1 MKRDESTTPATQTQ
15 LRAGTYDVKCQEVP
29 CITLNR
35 YLFNLLI
42 APHEHQKAKPRGSPS
57 VRLLV
62 SKTRDLGIFYMKS
75 KEQLMKLDKTI
86 TFWKGFASGFA
97 TAVIGVAGL
106 VALINYLVQI
116 TQAVK
121 S

>member
-1 MKRDESTTPATQTQ
+1 
-15 LRAGTYDVKCQEVP
+15 
-29 CITLNR
+29 
-35 YLFNLLI
+35 
-42 APHEHQKAKPRGSPS
+42 
-57 VRLLV
+57 
-62 SKTRDLGIFYMKS
+62 MKS

-97 TAVIGVAGL
+97 TAVIGVAG
-106 VALINYLVQI
+106 ALINYLVQI

>member
-1 MKRDESTTPATQTQ
+1 
-15 LRAGTYDVKCQEVP
+15 
-29 CITLNR
+29 
-35 YLFNLLI
+35 
-42 APHEHQKAKPRGSPS
+42 
-57 VRLLV
+57 
-62 SKTRDLGIFYMKS
+62 MKS

-121 S
+121 SWWSRILRCKRRSFTAF

>member
-1 MKRDESTTPATQTQ
+1 
-15 LRAGTYDVKCQEVP
+15 
-29 CITLNR
+29 
-35 YLFNLLI
+35 
-42 APHEHQKAKPRGSPS
+42 
-57 VRLLV
+57 
-62 SKTRDLGIFYMKS
+62 MKS

-86 TFWKGFASGFA
+86 TFWKRFASGFA